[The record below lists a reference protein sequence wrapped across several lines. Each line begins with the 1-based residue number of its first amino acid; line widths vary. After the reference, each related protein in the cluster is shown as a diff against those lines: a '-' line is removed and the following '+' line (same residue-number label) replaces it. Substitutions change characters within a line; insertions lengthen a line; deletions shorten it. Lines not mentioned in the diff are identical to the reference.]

1 VAATGIRIED
11 VWGQRTPF
19 APEES
24 WPERVDAFLVDGLTE
39 PDVDRWVPSACVLCS
54 YGCGVDIAVKDGRM
68 VGVRGRAEDH
78 VNHGRLGPKGL
89 YGWQAINSPDR
100 LTLPL
105 IRRDG
110 ELVESDWE
118 TAMSTIVDRAMQL
131 KAERGPSAFGFYTSG
146 QLFLEEYYTLALLAR
161 VGIGTSHLDGNTR
174 LCTSTADAAL
184 KESFGADGDPGCY
197 EDVDLCDT
205 LFVVGHN
212 IAETQTVLWARI
224 LDRLHGDARPKLIVV
239 DPRRTPTATEADVH
253 LPVRGGTNLPLL
265 NAIQHELIRTGAVDV
280 GFVEEHTVGFDA
292 LASNVEAWPPERA
305 AEICDVPADDIRRAS
320 ELIGGAERLVSTVLQ
335 GVYQSHQATAVA
347 VQINNV
353 NLLRGMIGKP
363 GCTVFQMNGQPTA
376 QNTRETGA
384 NGDFPGLRNWQNLE
398 HVAELAEAWNVDP
411 IAIPHYGP
419 PTHIMQ
425 MLRYAEEGSI
435 RFLWVSC
442 TNPAVSLP
450 ELERVRGVLAQERLF
465 LVVQDAFLTETA
477 GFADVVL
484 PAAMWGE
491 KTGTFTNADRTVHL
505 SEKAVEPPGEARAD
519 FEIFLDFA
527 QRMDFRDKDGGPLIT
542 WTEPEEAFDAFKAIT
557 MGHLADYSGISYAKL
572 RERGFVQWPC
582 NDAAP
587 EGTPRLYTDF
597 HFQTDTHETED
608 FGHDLLTGAAFEE
621 IDHQALQANGRGL
634 LKPAEYVP
642 PVEGPS
648 ERFPLQLTTGRRVYH
663 WHTRTKTG
671 RARELQAAEP
681 EVWVELHQDD
691 AAALGIG
698 EGDRCVV
705 TSPRGSLEAP
715 ARLTGKR
722 PGRVFVPFHYGYWDE
737 GEREPA
743 KHGRAAN
750 ELTITA
756 WDPVSKQPLL
766 KNAAVR
772 VERAP

>member
-1 VAATGIRIED
+1 
-11 VWGQRTPF
+11 
-19 APEES
+19 
-24 WPERVDAFLVDGLTE
+24 
-39 PDVDRWVPSACVLCS
+39 
-54 YGCGVDIAVKDGRM
+54 
-68 VGVRGRAEDH
+68 
-78 VNHGRLGPKGL
+78 
-89 YGWQAINSPDR
+89 
-100 LTLPL
+100 
-105 IRRDG
+105 
-110 ELVESDWE
+110 
-118 TAMSTIVDRAMQL
+118 
-131 KAERGPSAFGFYTSG
+131 
-146 QLFLEEYYTLALLAR
+146 
-161 VGIGTSHLDGNTR
+161 
-174 LCTSTADAAL
+174 
-184 KESFGADGDPGCY
+184 
-197 EDVDLCDT
+197 
-205 LFVVGHN
+205 
-212 IAETQTVLWARI
+212 
-224 LDRLHGDARPKLIVV
+224 
-239 DPRRTPTATEADVH
+239 
-253 LPVRGGTNLPLL
+253 
-265 NAIQHELIRTGAVDV
+265 
-280 GFVEEHTVGFDA
+280 
-292 LASNVEAWPPERA
+292 
-305 AEICDVPADDIRRAS
+305 
-320 ELIGGAERLVSTVLQ
+320 
-335 GVYQSHQATAVA
+335 
-347 VQINNV
+347 
-353 NLLRGMIGKP
+353 
-363 GCTVFQMNGQPTA
+363 
-376 QNTRETGA
+376 
-384 NGDFPGLRNWQNLE
+384 
-398 HVAELAEAWNVDP
+398 
-411 IAIPHYGP
+411 
-419 PTHIMQ
+419 
-425 MLRYAEEGSI
+425 
-435 RFLWVSC
+435 
-442 TNPAVSLP
+442 
-450 ELERVRGVLAQERLF
+450 
-465 LVVQDAFLTETA
+465 
-477 GFADVVL
+477 
-484 PAAMWGE
+484 
-491 KTGTFTNADRTVHL
+491 
-505 SEKAVEPPGEARAD
+505 
-519 FEIFLDFA
+519 
-527 QRMDFRDKDGGPLIT
+527 MDFRDKDGGPLIT